1 MILSLFAAL
10 VPAATLFLEPPVLPA
25 SSGIAT
31 VGVRVERNFVSVENF
46 SDAPRWIVLSS
57 SGFRSMRALA
67 PYASVEWA
75 CSEDCLWNVNLQI
88 ADKDAG
94 RLHLSARVSL
104 YAALEYEGQA
114 LWFGKSPTCWVE
126 SGGDLEPYFDGSQDS
141 GTTPPQCLQ
150 VPLPAPGDRTGGDTP
165 PPVDNTPLPPF

>member
-1 MILSLFAAL
+1 MIQSLFAAL

-31 VGVRVERNFVSVENF
+31 VGVRVERNLVSVENF

-57 SGFRSMRALA
+57 AGFRTMRALA
-67 PYASVEWA
+67 PHSNVEWA

-88 ADKDAG
+88 ADRDSG
-94 RLHLSARVSL
+94 TLHLSARVSL
-104 YAALEYEGQA
+104 YAALEYQGES

-141 GTTPPQCLQ
+141 GTTSPQSFQ
-150 VPLPAPGDRTGGDTP
+150 VPLPAPDDKPGDTP
-165 PPVDNTPLPPF
+165 PPIDNTPLPPI